1 MCSRSCSRW
10 IGVSLYPLVLTSI
23 ICNIVLFFPGWDV
36 KYAKEGHITQ
46 EVQYF
51 GGIVG
56 GGLMML
62 IPAIYFHLA
71 AENGCCGIR
80 SGMFLPILLA
90 AAGAAGG
97 VYSFVVA
104 LLGVYNGP
112 FCGVFGGIWTRPFQ
126 KSYFIYLINH
136 TLWAICSEPENV
148 VQFNTGLFCTL
159 MATSCVQVLLCAI
172 QMLNGLVGCLRGAC
186 NNKAFYHVNYNPNIF
201 IAFLCFVL

>member
-1 MCSRSCSRW
+1 MCSRSVSRC
-10 IGVSLYPLVLTSI
+10 IGVSLYPSVLTSI
-23 ICNIVLFFPGWDV
+23 ICNIVLFSPGWDV

-56 GGLMML
+56 GGLMMS

-80 SGMFLPILLA
+80 SGMFLSNLLA
-90 AAGAAGG
+90 AAGAA
-97 VYSFVVA
+97 FVVA

-112 FCGVFGGIWTRPFQ
+112 FCGVFGGIWTRTFQ
-126 KSYFIYLINH
+126 NSHFIYLINY

-148 VQFNTGLFCTL
+148 VQFNTGLFFTL

-172 QMLNGLVGCLRGAC
+172 QMINGLVGCLCGAC
-186 NNKAFYHVNYNPNIF
+186 NNKTFYHVNYNPNIF
-201 IAFLCFVL
+201 SAFLCFVL